1 MSEKKSL
8 ARPRKS
14 GKKPLGRPRKSDKVR
29 EEVLANLREAMSIK
43 SAYTLAG
50 ISERTYY
57 RWIEEDEEW
66 AEEVKMAK
74 RFSEAVMVS
83 RLKALGEEKADW
95 RAYAWLLERR
105 FPEEWSAKKEIDLN
119 HNQVND
125 GGAALVIEMIEQTD
139 QRLLELRDDTD
150 EQSESSVRAPMVDTA
165 PPRED

>member
-1 MSEKKSL
+1 M
-8 ARPRKS
+8 
-14 GKKPLGRPRKSDKVR
+14 GKKKTLGRPRKSDKVR

-57 RWIEEDEEW
+57 RWIDEDEEW
-66 AEEVKMAK
+66 AQEVEMAK

-83 RLKALGEEKADW
+83 RLKGLADEKGDW
-95 RAYAWLLERR
+95 RGYAWLLERR
-105 FPEEWSAKKEIDLN
+105 FPGEWSAKKEIDLN

-139 QRLLELRDDTD
+139 QRLLEI
-150 EQSESSVRAPMVDTA
+150 QHESTSSTGEELVNPSPT
-165 PPRED
+165 RED